1 MVYEGN
7 LAEGLPAAQ
16 GDDRM
21 RLMRVGLS
29 DNQVWIELDAHCALY
44 DNVEFVTGA
53 VLFEDNLTLSKNHY
67 FAHSFYLGDLIGVEV
82 SKDFDTG

>member
-1 MVYEGN
+1 MVYKGN
-7 LAEGLPAAQ
+7 LSEGLPAAQ

-21 RLMRVGLS
+21 RRMRVVLS

-53 VLFEDNLTLSKNHY
+53 VLFKITSPFLKTTTLLMLSIL
-67 FAHSFYLGDLIGVEV
+67 AI
-82 SKDFDTG
+82 